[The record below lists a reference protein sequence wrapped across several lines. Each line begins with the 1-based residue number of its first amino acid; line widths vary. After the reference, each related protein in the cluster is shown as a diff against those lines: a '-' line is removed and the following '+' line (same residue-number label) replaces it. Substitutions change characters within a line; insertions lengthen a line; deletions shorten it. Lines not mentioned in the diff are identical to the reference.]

1 MIRLLVN
8 NSPVDLSDNFD
19 ILISKSIADIKSPET
34 RSSEWTKTVVIPGTR
49 ANNKLF
55 GHIFEVEQ
63 TIQGTTQFAPDF
75 NPNKKADVV
84 VLLDEIEQLRGF
96 IRLIQINVLDSTDI
110 QYECSLHG
118 QTADLFTT
126 IADRK
131 LNVLSFPE
139 YNHTLVSGNIINS
152 WDTSII
158 KNGSS
163 QAFSLGEGYVYAMI
177 DRGYSGL
184 RNITQWEAAWFTP
197 CLYAKT
203 IVDKIFSNAGYSY
216 TSDSF
221 FNTDRFKRLLIP
233 PPNGLT
239 GNSALLT
246 QRLFRGSRAIT
257 SQSIDLGTTLIF
269 NNDSTGG
276 NFDNGGNYNPTTG
289 QYTAPIGGAYNFLI
303 EFGMQFMITGYAP
316 AITPDVFGLFGLYVN
331 GVLKSTATINIDAA
345 NQPSTEYIYLTS
357 PSVSAGDLID
367 IRLVQIYDQANAKN
381 LTNALFN
388 LDMGIGSFMENNQN
402 AFNFA
407 YLETVEFSIFLNS
420 EVKQSDLLM
429 SFVKMFNL
437 YIEPSQ
443 DQPKVLRIVPRDD
456 FYNGVNVDWTKK
468 LDYSQPVEIIPMGD
482 LDANPYVFSYKEGAD
497 TSNKE
502 YQENYQ
508 STYGSRTYKVD
519 NDFVKTEKKIDIV
532 FSPTQIKNYD
542 NGQTNFVLS
551 YVDAQKDG
559 DLRILYYGGIQNNVS
574 WRFYAPFYGVGN
586 FPYVVQ
592 RKLPLTIHYDNIANP
607 TYDILFGMPKELG
620 VGAGYKYGNSNL
632 VTNYYY
638 RFITEITNK
647 NSKIVR
653 AYFRITPSDWFNLRF
668 NNLYFFEG
676 QYWRLNKVNDY
687 NPIDDGVFECEFL
700 LAQFIPPAIITTKKI
715 GAGTGQ
721 GQETEEYGDIYPGG
735 SNPIRPGIRGVNV
748 GGSTGSGGGV
758 FVGETI
764 TQSSDGA
771 NNSGLGLRKTN
782 FAMGAEGSVAL
793 VCNDFT
799 VTKPDTLYIGNFEMY
814 PNFLSGG
821 LVKTIT
827 AHYTAT
833 KDDYMFLVDT
843 TAGSVTI
850 TFPNPS
856 GLSGKTFI
864 VKKIT
869 SPHQVIIYTTGTA
882 KIDGNDTHTQN
893 SQWSAHTFVTDG
905 IDYFITGEH

>member
-8 NSPVDLSDNFD
+8 NSPVDLTDNFD

-139 YNHTLVSGNIINS
+139 YNHTLTSGNIIDS
-152 WDTSII
+152 WDNQIV
-158 KNGSS
+158 KNGSP
-163 QAFSLGEGYVYAMI
+163 QAFAYGSGYVYAMI

-203 IVDKIFSNAGYSY
+203 IVDKIFTNAGYSY

-221 FNTDRFKRLLIP
+221 FNTDRFKRLIIP

-246 QRLFRGSRAIT
+246 QRLFRGSRAT
-257 SQSIDLGTTLIF
+257 SSQSLDLGTTLIF

-303 EFGMQFMITGYAP
+303 EFGMQFAVTGYSP
-316 AITPDVFGLFGLYVN
+316 LNPPDVFGMFGLYVN

-345 NQPSTEYIYLTS
+345 NQPSSEYIYLTS
-357 PSVSAGDLID
+357 PSVASGDLID
-367 IRLVQIYDQANAKN
+367 IRLVQIYDQSNATN
-381 LTNALFN
+381 LTNAFFSLT
-388 LDMGIGSFMENNQN
+388 MGIGSFMENNQN

-407 YLETVEFSIFLNS
+407 YNETVEFSIFLNS
-420 EVKQSDLLM
+420 EVKQSEMLM

-437 YIEPSQ
+437 YIEPTQ
-443 DQPKVLRIVPRDD
+443 DQPKVLRCVPRDD

-497 TSNKE
+497 TSNKQ
-502 YQENYQ
+502 YQELYQ

-519 NDFVKTEKKIDIV
+519 NDFVKTEKKIDII

-551 YVDAQKDG
+551 YVEAQNDG
-559 DLRILYYGGIQNNVS
+559 DLRILYYGGTQNNVS

-607 TYDILFGMPKELG
+607 TFDILFGMPKELG

-632 VTNYYY
+632 VTNFYY
-638 RFITEITNK
+638 RFISEITNK
-647 NSKIVR
+647 NSKIAR
-653 AYFRITPSDWFNLRF
+653 AYFRISPSDWYNLRF

-676 QYWRLNKVNDY
+676 QYWRLNKVSDY
-687 NPIDDGVFECEFL
+687 NPVEEGVYECEFL
-700 LAQFIPPAIITTKKI
+700 LAQFIPPATITTKKI

-721 GQETEEYGDIYPGG
+721 GEETEEYGDIYPGG
-735 SNPIRPGIRGVNV
+735 SNPIRPGIRKVNV

-758 FVGETI
+758 FTGYDIV
-764 TQSSDGA
+764 QSSDGA
-771 NNSGLGLRKTN
+771 NNSGLGLRRVN
-782 FAMGAEGSVAL
+782 YSMGAEGSVAL
-793 VCNDFT
+793 VCTDFE
-799 VTKPDTLYIGNFEMY
+799 VTKADTLYIGNFEMIPAY
-814 PNFLSGG
+814 LSGG
-821 LVKTIT
+821 SVKTIT
-827 AHYTAT
+827 ANYTAT
-833 KDDYMFLVDT
+833 ADDYMFLVDT
-843 TAGSVTI
+843 TAGSVTL
-850 TFPNPS
+850 TFPNPT
-856 GLSGKTFI
+856 GLMGKTFI

-869 SPHQVIIYTTGTA
+869 SPHQVTIDTIGTA
-882 KIDGNDTHTQN
+882 KIDGQDTHTTN
-893 SQWSAHTFVTDG
+893 SLWAAHTFVTNG
-905 IDYFITGEH
+905 VDYFITGEH

>member
-131 LNVLSFPE
+131 LNDLSFSE
-139 YNHTLVSGNIINS
+139 FNHTLSSGSVIDS
-152 WDTSII
+152 WDTSITY
-158 KNGSS
+158 NGSP
-163 QAFSLGEGYVYAMI
+163 QAFAYGSGYMYAMI
-177 DRGYSGL
+177 DKGYSNTQ
-184 RNITQWEAAWFTP
+184 NITQFEVASMTP

-216 TSDSF
+216 TNDSF
-221 FNTDRFKRLLIP
+221 FNNARFKRLVIP

-239 GNSALLT
+239 VSAGVIEARKFQAT
-246 QRLFRGSRAIT
+246 KTA
-257 SQSIDLGTTLIF
+257 SQSMQLNETIIF
-269 NNDSTGG
+269 DNDSTSG
-276 NFDNGGNYNPTTG
+276 NFDNGGNYNVAG
-289 QYTAPIGGAYNFLI
+289 IYTVPAMGDYTFELTILSACTLATYVPPAPITEVDISIGIFVNGTIIKSAV
-303 EFGMQFMITGYAP
+303 ITQYFSSM
-316 AITPDVFGLFGLYVN
+316 THNLLFGLQAR
-331 GVLKSTATINIDAA
+331 S
-345 NQPSTEYIYLTS
+345 
-357 PSVSAGDLID
+357 GDTVEF
-367 IRLVQIYDQANAKN
+367 RLVQVRDSVYGQTLSNA
-381 LTNALFN
+381 
-388 LDMGIGSFMENNQN
+388 Q
-402 AFNFA
+402 FNFNILA
-407 YLETVEFSIFLNS
+407 NSVLLNDCQASTYGYGTTVDFSQFLNS

-443 DQPKVLRIVPRDD
+443 DQPKILRCVPRDE
-456 FYNGVNVDWTKK
+456 FYNGSNVDWTKK
-468 LDYSQPVEIIPMGD
+468 LDYSQPVEIVPMGD

-497 TSNKE
+497 TSNKQ
-502 YQENYQ
+502 YQEMYQ

-532 FSPTQIKNYD
+532 FSPTQIKNYP
-542 NGQTNFVLS
+542 NAQKNFVLS
-551 YVDAQKDG
+551 YVEAEKDG
-559 DLRILYYGGIQNNVS
+559 DLRIMYYGGLQSDVS
-574 WRFYAPFYGVGN
+574 WRLYSISYML
-586 FPYVVQ
+586 PYYSN
-592 RKLPLTIHYDNIANP
+592 RTKLPMTIHYDSVTAP
-607 TYDILFGMPKELG
+607 TFDILFGMPKELG
-620 VGAGYKYGNSNL
+620 VGAGYQYNNSNL

-647 NSKIVR
+647 NSKILR
-653 AYFRITPSDWFNLRF
+653 AYFKITPLDWYNLRF

-687 NPIDDGVFECEFL
+687 NPIEDGVYECEFL
-700 LAQFIPPAIITTKKI
+700 LAQFIPPATQTIKVI
-715 GAGTGQ
+715 GSGTAGGNQ
-721 GQETEEYGDIYPGG
+721 GETYGDIYPSGN
-735 SNPIRPGIRGVNV
+735 NPIKPGIKGVSV
-748 GGSTGSGGGV
+748 GTSQGSGMGV
-758 FVGETI
+758 FVGTEVVNSAI
-764 TQSSDGA
+764 NV
-771 NNSGLGLRKTN
+771 NNSGLGLAGVSFPIGTD
-782 FAMGAEGSVAL
+782 GSVAL
-793 VCNDFT
+793 VCNDFE
-799 VTKPDTLYIGNFEMY
+799 VTKSDTLYIGNFEMY

-827 AHYTAT
+827 ANYTAT
-833 KDDYMFLVDT
+833 ADDYMFLVDT
-843 TAGSVTI
+843 TAGAVTI
-850 TFPNPS
+850 SLPDPT

-869 SPHQVIIYTTGTA
+869 SGNQVTIDTVGTA
-882 KIDGNDTHTQN
+882 KIDGADTHSQN
-893 SQWSAHTFVTDG
+893 PIYSAHTFTTDG
-905 IDYFITGEH
+905 TNYFIINKL